1 MPKVRRLYDR
11 IKSGEIK
18 VSLRGKYCSP
28 LVHRFWAQVD
38 KDGPLVREDLGKCW
52 RWIGA
57 KDQDGYGVI
66 TYNSR
71 VLRIHRYSYQIHR
84 GETPNGLLVC
94 HYCDN
99 PECSNP
105 THLFLGTT
113 QDNTA
118 DRHAKGRDGK
128 SYGERNG
135 TKTHPE
141 SRPRGKDHWSSRMP
155 ELRVKGEDHGQAVL
169 TEDIV
174 WEILTSHIRRRS
186 SKYSPTSLARKY
198 GVARSTVSDII
209 FGKTWRHVYNQWVE
223 EGKRSIHKT
232 TVQK

>member
-1 MPKVRRLYDR
+1 MPKRDKCVGDR
-11 IKSGEIK
+11 I
-18 VSLRGKYCSP
+18 
-28 LVHRFWAQVD
+28 RFWSKVN
-38 KDGPLVREDLGKCW
+38 KKGPVVYQNIGPCW
-52 RWIGA
+52 LWTASVSGG
-57 KDQDGYGVI
+57 GYGQFIAHGKLIVA
-66 TYNSR
+66 S
-71 VLRIHRYSYQIHR
+71 RYSWEIHY
-84 GETPNGLLVC
+84 GIIPDGMLVC
-94 HYCDN
+94 HHCDTPSCVN
-99 PECSNP
+99 PS
-105 THLFLGTT
+105 HLFLGTEL
-113 QDNTA
+113 DNKR
-118 DRHAKGRDGK
+118 DMKEKGR
-128 SYGERNG
+128 SAHGERNG

-155 ELRVKGEDHGQAVL
+155 ELRVKGEDHGQAIL

-198 GVARSTVSDII
+198 RVARSTVSDII